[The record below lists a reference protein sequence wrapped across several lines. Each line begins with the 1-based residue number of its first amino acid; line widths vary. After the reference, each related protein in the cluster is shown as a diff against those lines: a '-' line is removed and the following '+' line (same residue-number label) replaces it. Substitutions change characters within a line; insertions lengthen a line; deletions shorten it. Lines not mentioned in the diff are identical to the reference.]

1 MQAKHNRV
9 SGDSGE
15 RPIAQVP
22 EPGRRAV
29 DREPERRDARALAVR
44 SERRADVVIL
54 WLSGALDRATS
65 ALLDR
70 ELDAQAGRTMR
81 LVLDLTGLEFIDS
94 SGLDTLE
101 RTHRRASERAQRLSF
116 RQGLHVG
123 RRPLDLIRNAQP
135 RARPASRRASGTKQ
149 GDYFP
154 LAMASADVDHQRP
167 RDRPWGALDA
177 RPGQAAGAGDAPSLP
192 GVARAAPWLP

>member
-22 EPGRRAV
+22 ERGRRAV

-177 RPGQAAGAGDAPSLP
+177 RPGQAAGASDAPSLP
-192 GVARAAPWLP
+192 SVARAAPWLP